1 MIQGIQKEQDLES
14 NLLKLRHQS
23 ISSAAKECA
32 LNPLEEK

>member
-1 MIQGIQKEQDLES
+1 MTQGIQKEQDLAR